1 MAKITDRLTPTGIK
15 SAKPKEKEYNL
26 FDGDGLRLRIK
37 PDASKHWIFNYYRP
51 INRKRANLSLGKYPD
66 LSLANARKMTLE
78 ANELLAQGID
88 PQEERKRQ
96 QQENKAVH
104 QHTFINVTK
113 EWFEIKKD
121 EVTPDYA
128 VDIYKSH
135 RPPNSTRKIR
145 SRGGSDDI
153 GKILPKRLFEFQ
165 STLPWRERHSKQSR
179 ILGA

>member
-37 PDASKHWIFNYYRP
+37 PNASKHWIFNYYRP

-145 SRGGSDDI
+145 SRGGSDALAN
-153 GKILPKRLFEFQ
+153 GTAKPAVSFNPR
-165 STLPWRERHSKQSR
+165 SR
-179 ILGA
+179 GGSDLS